1 VTNVVRYATT
11 TKQTNARYAA
21 GFGEENRRR
30 SVIKRGRVVG
40 WVQGQR
46 HSLASG
52 EDGCKDARKSLAAVS
67 VWDARY
73 NGAVLSVL
81 ALWAGL

>member
-11 TKQTNARYAA
+11 TKQTNARYA
-21 GFGEENRRR
+21 
-30 SVIKRGRVVG
+30 V
-40 WVQGQR
+40 
-46 HSLASG
+46 ASG